1 MTMKCSRCY
10 ATPESIMS
18 FDYPNRQMWLSDLDG
33 PYEPGAGY
41 LLCASHAARLNPP
54 VGWTL
59 TDRRAP
65 MARLFSV
72 PA

>member
-1 MTMKCSRCY
+1 
-10 ATPESIMS
+10 MS
-18 FDYPNRQMWLSDLDG
+18 FDYSQRAMWLSDIDSQDDL
-33 PYEPGAGY
+33 AGGY
-41 LLCASHAARLNPP
+41 PMCARHAARLGAP

-65 MARLFSV
+65 MARLFAV

>member
-1 MTMKCSRCY
+1 
-10 ATPESIMS
+10 MS
-18 FDYPNRQMWLSDLDG
+18 FNYSQRAMWLSDIDDPGDPGDG
-33 PYEPGAGY
+33 YPM
-41 LLCASHAARLNPP
+41 CARHAARLSAP

-65 MARLFSV
+65 MARLFAV

>member
-1 MTMKCSRCY
+1 
-10 ATPESIMS
+10 MS
-18 FDYPNRQMWLSDLDG
+18 FDYAERSMWISDIDVVTDA
-33 PYEPGAGY
+33 GAGY
-41 LLCASHAARLNPP
+41 PLCARHAAKLSAP

-59 TDRRAP
+59 TDRRSP

>member
-1 MTMKCSRCY
+1 MT
-10 ATPESIMS
+10 
-18 FDYPNRQMWLSDLDG
+18 FDYTERAMWLSDFEAAID
-33 PYEPGAGY
+33 PGRGY
-41 LLCASHAARLNPP
+41 PLCARHAARLGAP